1 MQLATNIDMIHGA
14 LGGIAI
20 GSAATALMYTQGK
33 VAGLS
38 GILEGMLIF
47 RPNDNKRW
55 CWSFISGLISSGA
68 VLAIYYP
75 QAFSE
80 HTVLKN
86 DTIIIAGV
94 ITGFG
99 TRLGSGCTSGHG
111 ICGLPRLSL
120 RSLLA
125 VCTFMCTGALTAY
138 LCRES
143 SLSTSLFQHMQ
154 INKYDTPLEALVP
167 TAIGVV
173 SSVLVFSY
181 NGWLKSLLGLEN
193 SDSNKTTT
201 AATTWGEYI
210 NSYIWGM
217 VFGLGLGVS
226 GMCNPSRV
234 INFLNFSGS
243 EGWDPSLMAVMG
255 K

>member
-20 GSAATALMYTQGK
+20 GSAATALMYKQGK

-47 RPNDNKRW
+47 SPNDNKRW

-111 ICGLPRLSL
+111 ICGLPRFSI
-120 RSLLA
+120 RSLYA
-125 VCTFMCTGALTAY
+125 VCMFMGTGVLTAY
-138 LCRES
+138 LC
-143 SLSTSLFQHMQ
+143 
-154 INKYDTPLEALVP
+154 YDTPIRDVLLRSELSNKTTPAEELLPPAITAL
-167 TAIGVV
+167 IC
-173 SSVLVFSY
+173 VLVLSY
-181 NGWLKSLLGLEN
+181 NDWFKYFGLEN

-201 AATTWGEYI
+201 AATTWREYI